1 MDMEKKR
8 PMAKIRYSILK
19 VKEWLKFRKP
29 DYEGFQM
36 HVEVWEKEGMP
47 YGFKD
52 LLRIAK
58 AYNCPLPTRVQDG
71 RLIFEPQSG
80 IHSVDLNFKIL
91 PTGAEFLD

>member
-58 AYNCPLPTRVQDG
+58 AYNCPLPIRAKDG
-71 RLIFEPQSG
+71 KLIFEPESG
-80 IHSVDLNFKIL
+80 LTYIEMKVKIL